1 MGSVTGLRLLERR
14 RVARGG
20 ARGRRRFG
28 QEMSTRTGVIVF
40 AIEAVLL
47 LVLWQWL
54 IGSMRLVNPVFLPPP
69 LDTVDGFRSLIDE
82 GRLGSILSASLQA
95 WTIGFVLAAAIG
107 IGFGLVIGSSVAAD
121 RLLGPLVWPL
131 YATPWLA
138 YAPLSKAWFGFGL
151 TPVVFIVFIAGVFPI
166 LLNTSAGI
174 RTVNRSLV
182 NAGRIFGANRWQIYR
197 KVLLPATVPYIL
209 AGMRQSA
216 VLTTVALVVAEMIT
230 SGRGVGGMIA
240 YTANQYATEQSFAGI
255 VIVVVWSVM
264 MSQLIGLVG
273 RRFAPWTTGGKRR

>member
-1 MGSVTGLRLLERR
+1 MASMTRPGVQVRRPSGGGAPARR
-14 RVARGG
+14 RRGQLNNIG
-20 ARGRRRFG
+20 
-28 QEMSTRTGVIVF
+28 TRTGVTLFVV
-40 AIEAVLL
+40 ELLVLL
-47 LVLWQWL
+47 ALWQWL
-54 IGSMRLVNPVFLPPP
+54 VGGMKLINPVYLPPP
-69 LDTVDGFRSLIDE
+69 LDTVDGFKALADSGDLA
-82 GRLGSILSASLQA
+82 SILWSSLQA
-95 WTIGFVLAAAIG
+95 WA
-107 IGFGLVIGSSVAAD
+107 IGFGLATVVGIALGLLIGSSVAAD

-138 YAPLSKAWFGFGL
+138 YAPLSKAWFGFGQ

-182 NAGRIFGANRWQIYR
+182 NAARIFGASRMQVYR

-230 SGRGVGGMIA
+230 SGSGVGGMIA
-240 YTANQYATEQSFAGI
+240 YTANTYDTEQSFAGI
-255 VIVVVWSVM
+255 VIVVVWSVVVT
-264 MSQLIGLVG
+264 QVIGLLG
-273 RRFAPWTTGGKRR
+273 RRLAPWTGGKR